1 MRAADGGAAVAA
13 YAPTA
18 PAAFSAAFRTAT
30 HNPARHVR
38 QIGDDAQRNGACT
51 MVTEISP
58 RVSAKRAPADG
69 RIPLRAVVI
78 VALLIVT
85 AAAVVAQLL
94 TGDIIPPEMGFVVG
108 GPVGAGVLAL
118 PGPWAMAIPLLLIG
132 LLIVG
137 PPTLGFPQYAP

>member
-1 MRAADGGAAVAA
+1 MRAADGGAAVAS

-38 QIGDDAQRNGACT
+38 QIGEDAQRNGACT

-58 RVSAKRAPADG
+58 RVSVGRAPADG
-69 RIPLRAVVI
+69 RISLRAVVI

-85 AAAVVAQLL
+85 AAAGAAQLL
-94 TGDIIPPEMGFVVG
+94 TSDIIPPEMGFVVG
-108 GPVGAGVLAL
+108 GLIGAGVLAL
-118 PGPWAMAIPLLLIG
+118 PWPWAMTIPMTRRVLLI
-132 LLIVG
+132 LG
-137 PPTLGFPQYAP
+137 PLPSG